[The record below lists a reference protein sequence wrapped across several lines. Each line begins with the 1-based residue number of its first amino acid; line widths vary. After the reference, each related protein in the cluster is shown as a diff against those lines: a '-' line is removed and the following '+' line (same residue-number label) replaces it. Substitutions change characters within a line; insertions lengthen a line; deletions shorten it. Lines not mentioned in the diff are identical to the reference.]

1 MEPNNQFQGMNSTSL
16 CSLAGRYDNP
26 IPTWFLA
33 PIDCLKIPALFES
46 SIICY
51 IHMQYRYLVFKK
63 YGIETQIKNKNTVW
77 DFLLKISFESLK
89 NSKQI
94 LTLSGI
100 RYSEL
105 QIWILE
111 ANYFGSTMLQKRHI
125 TYIKTDIQ

>member
-1 MEPNNQFQGMNSTSL
+1 
-16 CSLAGRYDNP
+16 
-26 IPTWFLA
+26 
-33 PIDCLKIPALFES
+33 
-46 SIICY
+46 
-51 IHMQYRYLVFKK
+51 MQYRYLVFKK